1 MNELET
7 KSIIEKIFE
16 FFSNPV
22 IAFSEDLNISVMTV
36 IQLFVLLGIT
46 MLALYGKRKMIYHSP
61 HLNTGKKYSVN
72 NLVRYVIIAI
82 AALFALEIMGIDI
95 KVLLAGS
102 AALLVGVGLGLQNL
116 FSDFVSGIIL
126 LIDNSIKVGDVVDV
140 NGLVCEVKEIN
151 LRTTL
156 VLTRDDKFILLP
168 NTFLTKNKLIN
179 WSHTV
184 EASRFKIEV
193 GVDYDSDVAQVMSI
207 MKEVAEQEP
216 EVAKN
221 PEPFVRF
228 NDYGDSSLNF
238 TVYFW
243 CSQLFRVENI
253 KSSIRVKLF
262 EAFKQSNIT
271 IPFPQ
276 RVLHTVS
283 DDSQKDSS
291 SKNKCQSENRNN

>member
-7 KSIIEKIFE
+7 KSIIERVVD
-16 FFSNPV
+16 FFSDPV
-22 IAFSEDLNISVMTV
+22 IRFTDNFNISVVSM
-36 IQLFVLLGIT
+36 IQLLVLLVIT
-46 MLALYGKRKMIYHSP
+46 VLVLYGKRRMIYRSHR
-61 HLNTGKKYSVN
+61 LNTGKKYSLN
-72 NLVRYVIIAI
+72 NLVRYVVVVI
-82 AALFALEIMGIDI
+82 AALYALQIMGIDF

-126 LIDNSIKVGDVVDV
+126 LIDNSIKVGDVIDI

-156 VLTRDDKFILLP
+156 VLTRDDKFIMLP

-179 WSHTV
+179 WSHTT
-184 EASRFKIEV
+184 EASRFEINV
-193 GVDYDSDVAQVMSI
+193 GVDYNSNVAEVMRI
-207 MKEVAEQEP
+207 MKQVVDNES
-216 EVAKN
+216 EVAKV

-228 NDYGDSSLNF
+228 NEYGESSLNF

-243 CSQLFRVENI
+243 CSELFRVENI

-262 EAFKQSNIT
+262 QAFKKANIT

-276 RVLHTVS
+276 RVLHTAS
-283 DDSQKDSS
+283 DEPSDSS
-291 SKNKCQSENRNN
+291 LKKN

>member
-7 KSIIEKIFE
+7 KSILQKIAE
-16 FFSNPV
+16 FFSDPV
-22 IAFSEDLNISVMTV
+22 IRLTDNFNISVISIV
-36 IQLFVLLGIT
+36 QLLVLFGIT
-46 MLALYGKRKMIYHSP
+46 ILVLYGLRRLIYHSNR
-61 HLNTGKKYSVN
+61 LNTGKKYSVN
-72 NLVRYVIIAI
+72 NLVRYVVISIAVLY
-82 AALFALEIMGIDI
+82 ALKIVGIDI
-95 KVLLAGS
+95 QVLLAGS

-126 LIDNSIKVGDVVDV
+126 LIDNSIKVGDVIDV
-140 NGLVCEVKEIN
+140 NGLVCEVREIN

-156 VLTRDDKFILLP
+156 VLTRDDKFIMLP

-179 WSHTV
+179 WSHTI
-184 EASRFKIEV
+184 EASRFEISV
-193 GVDYDSDVAQVMSI
+193 GVDYSSNVSEVMRI
-207 MKEVAEQEP
+207 MREVAEQEP

-221 PEPFVRF
+221 PKPFIRF
-228 NDYGDSSLNF
+228 NEYGDSSLNF

-243 CSQLFRVENI
+243 CSKLFRVENI

-262 EAFKQSNIT
+262 ESFKKANVT

-283 DDSQKDSS
+283 DEPQNPNLTQKFD
-291 SKNKCQSENRNN
+291 